1 MTSEPGARESILLD
15 EYQNTFVEL
24 QTDDLAYI
32 ERTLFKRIGIS
43 RPVRGGGHLL
53 NPGPFAGIIV
63 LPSGRRIECR
73 PKVPVRS
80 FFAMLAVA
88 FDLDPD
94 FMAETTTF
102 QRIDEVFEFVIGY
115 FAELVD
121 RRISRGLYRAYV
133 EREDNLL
140 AVRGRIAIGE
150 DVRRN
155 HVLRHRTYCRFTELT
170 WDIPEN
176 QIVRQ
181 VAHMTAGWVT
191 GRVLRDELRR
201 IDRVLGE
208 VTPVRLPAQT
218 IDRFSYGRLNDDYR
232 PIHRLCRLF
241 LDGASVS
248 EDAGV
253 FDFRTF
259 LFDMNAL
266 FERFVTRLLV
276 ERMPASLEILD
287 QRTIHLGT
295 RGQVVM
301 RPDIVVRQGGRA
313 VLAIDCKYKRLDSG
327 RFKNHD
333 QYQILAYCTA
343 LDVTRGL
350 LVYPRHEHAL
360 DEEIQVRNSA
370 VRVHQVSI
378 DLGGDRAAFA
388 FACRNLVTQV
398 CGVAM
403 ERDRKVA
410 GGERATEGTRRAYVH

>member
-1 MTSEPGARESILLD
+1 MTTGPNARETILLD
-15 EYQNTFVEL
+15 EYQTTWAEL
-24 QTDDLAYI
+24 EPDDLAYI
-32 ERTLFKRIGIS
+32 ERTLTKRIGIS

-53 NPGPFAGIIV
+53 NPGPFAGIVV

-73 PKVPVRS
+73 PKVPVRN
-80 FFAMLAVA
+80 FFAMLAIA

-94 FMAETTTF
+94 FMAENTTL

-140 AVRGRIAIGE
+140 AVRGRIAIAE
-150 DVRRN
+150 DARRN
-155 HVLRHRTYCRFTELT
+155 HVLRHRTYCRFTDLT

-191 GRVLRDELRR
+191 GRALRDELRR

-241 LDGASVS
+241 LEGASVS

-266 FERFVTRLLV
+266 FERFVTRLLQH
-276 ERMPASLEILD
+276 AATAHLELLE

-295 RGQVVM
+295 RGQVEM
-301 RPDIVVRQGGRA
+301 RPDIVVRQGGNTM
-313 VLAIDCKYKRLDSG
+313 LAIDCKYKRLDAG

-350 LVYPRHEHAL
+350 LVYPRHEHSL
-360 DEEIQVRNSA
+360 DDEIQVRNSA
-370 VRVHQVSI
+370 VRVQQISI
-378 DLGGDRAAFA
+378 DLGGDRAEFA
-388 FACRNLVTQV
+388 FACQELVAEV
-398 CGVAM
+398 CGL
-403 ERDRKVA
+403 
-410 GGERATEGTRRAYVH
+410 AT

>member
-1 MTSEPGARESILLD
+1 MTSEPCSLESILLD
-15 EYQNTFVEL
+15 EYQNTWVEL
-24 QTDDLAYI
+24 EPDDFAYI
-32 ERTLFKRIGIS
+32 ERTLARRIGIS

-53 NPGPFAGIIV
+53 NPGPFAGIVV
-63 LPSGRRIECR
+63 LPSGRRIVCR
-73 PKVPVRS
+73 PKAPVRN

-102 QRIDEVFEFVIGY
+102 ERIDEVFEFVIGY
-115 FAELVD
+115 FADLVD

-191 GRVLRDELRR
+191 GRALRDELRR

-208 VTPVRLPAQT
+208 VTPVRLSAQT
-218 IDRFSYGRLNDDYR
+218 VDRFSYGRLNDDYR

-241 LDGASVS
+241 IDGASVS
-248 EDAGV
+248 EDEGV
-253 FDFRTF
+253 FDFRAF

-266 FERFVTRLLV
+266 FERFVTRLLQHGA
-276 ERMPASLEILD
+276 PAHLEILD

-295 RGQVVM
+295 RRQVEM
-301 RPDIVVRQGGRA
+301 LPDIVVRRDGRA
-313 VLAIDCKYKRLDSG
+313 ILSIDCKYKRLDAG

-343 LDVTRGL
+343 LDVDRGL
-350 LVYPRHEHAL
+350 LVYPRHEDAL
-360 DEEIQVRNSA
+360 DDEIQVRNSA
-370 VRVHQVSI
+370 VRVQQISI
-378 DLGGDRAAFA
+378 DLGGDRGAFA
-388 FACRNLVTQV
+388 FACQKLVAEV
-398 CGVAM
+398 CDLTM
-403 ERDRKVA
+403 
-410 GGERATEGTRRAYVH
+410 